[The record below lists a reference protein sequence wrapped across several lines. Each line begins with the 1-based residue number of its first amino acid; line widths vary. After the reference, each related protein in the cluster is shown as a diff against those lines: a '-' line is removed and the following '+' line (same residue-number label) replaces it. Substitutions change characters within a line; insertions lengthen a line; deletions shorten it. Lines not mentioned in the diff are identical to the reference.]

1 MKSVVFPQL
10 PVGVVLSVLVPLP
23 NELYFICPYQVM
35 K

>member
-10 PVGVVLSVLVPLP
+10 PVGVVVSVIGRLP
-23 NELYFICPYQVM
+23 NKLYFICPYQVM